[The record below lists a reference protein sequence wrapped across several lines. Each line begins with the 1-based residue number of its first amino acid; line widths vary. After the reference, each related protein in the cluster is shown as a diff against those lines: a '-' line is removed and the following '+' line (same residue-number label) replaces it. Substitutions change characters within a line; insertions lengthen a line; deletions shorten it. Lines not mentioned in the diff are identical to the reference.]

1 MEATYDTD
9 ALRNISILEDLPPW
23 QLEFISDA
31 VEAFEAKKGD
41 LLIERGSDDGY
52 TYFLSQGMIEL
63 EASDGAARDVQA
75 DPHNNSTPIANLR
88 PRLFNVKAKSKVQAF
103 RIPDIVLSAAGCNGQ
118 AHNPDEIVV
127 QSEEDQMR
135 SEAESKL
142 SFQLYNDLKTDEA
155 ILPSL
160 PDLALR
166 IRRAIDEEVSDAH
179 KVARMLESDPA
190 MAAKLLKVANS
201 ALYGGVGSIETTSG
215 AVVRLGMETTKKLVL
230 TFALK
235 EVFRNDDP
243 RIEKRMQAL
252 WQHSAYIA
260 AICFVLARRVPDMQP
275 EEALLVGL
283 VHDVGAIA
291 FLNYI
296 ERYPELMVEEAIL
309 DETIARMRGELGAMI
324 LRRWNFGPS
333 VVSAARD
340 AENWLF
346 SQNRAANFTD
356 LLIVAQVH
364 DRMLAGQAKGLPAL
378 DRISAIQRVLG
389 EQASPETSLEILQE
403 AKAQIEAMRR
413 ALQG

>member
-23 QLEFISDA
+23 QLEVISDA
-31 VEAFEAKKGD
+31 VEPFEAKKGD

-52 TYFLSQGMIEL
+52 TYFLSQGTIEL
-63 EASDGAARDVQA
+63 EASDGATRDVQA
-75 DPHNNSTPIANLR
+75 DPHNTSTPIANLR
-88 PRLFNVKAKSKVQAF
+88 PRLFNVKAQSKVQAF
-103 RIPDIVLSAAGCNGQ
+103 RVPDIVLSAAGCNGQ

-166 IRRAIDEEVSDAH
+166 IRRAIDDEISDARMI
-179 KVARMLESDPA
+179 ARMVESDPA
-190 MAAKLLKVANS
+190 MAVKLLKVANS

-235 EVFRNDDP
+235 EVFRNDEP

-291 FLNYI
+291 ILNYI
-296 ERYPELMVEEAIL
+296 ERYPELMEDDASL

-333 VVSAARD
+333 VVAAARD

-346 SQNRAANFTD
+346 TQPRAASFTD

-364 DRMLAGQAKGLPAL
+364 ERMLAGQAKKLPAL
-378 DRISAIQRVLG
+378 DQISAINRVLG
-389 EQASPETSLEILQE
+389 DQASPETSLEILQE
-403 AKAQIEAMRR
+403 AKAQIEEMRR

>member
-31 VEAFEAKKGD
+31 VEPFEAKKGD

-52 TYFLSQGMIEL
+52 TYFLSQGAIEL
-63 EASDGAARDVQA
+63 EANDGTTRDVQA
-75 DPHNNSTPIANLR
+75 DPNSTITPIANLR
-88 PRLFNVKAKSKVQAF
+88 PRLFNVKAKSKVKAF
-103 RIPDIVLSAAGCNGQ
+103 RVPDIVLSAAGCNGQ

-166 IRRAIDEEVSDAH
+166 IRRAIDDEVSDAH
-179 KVARMLESDPA
+179 KVARMVESDPA

-243 RIEKRMQAL
+243 RIGNRMQAL

-260 AICFVLARRVPDMQP
+260 AICFVLARRVPGMQP

-291 FLNYI
+291 ILNYI
-296 ERYPELMVEEAIL
+296 ERYPELLEEDAIL

-346 SQNRAANFTD
+346 SQTRAANFSD

-364 DRMLAGQAKGLPAL
+364 DRMLAGQAKDLPTL
-378 DRISAIQRVLG
+378 DRISAIQRILG

-403 AKAQIEAMRR
+403 AKAQIEEMRR

>member
-1 MEATYDTD
+1 MQERYDTY
-9 ALRNISILEDLPPW
+9 ALRKISILENLPPW
-23 QLEFISDA
+23 QLEAVSDA
-31 VEAFEAKKGD
+31 VEPFEAKKGD

-52 TYFLSQGMIEL
+52 TYFLSQGTIEL
-63 EASDGAARDVQA
+63 EASDGTTRDVRA
-75 DPHNNSTPIANLR
+75 DPNNNSTPIANLR
-88 PRLFNVKAKSKVQAF
+88 PRLFNVRAKGKVKAF
-103 RIPDIVLSAAGCNGQ
+103 RVPDIVLSAAGWNGQ

-127 QSEEDQMR
+127 QSEEDQLR
-135 SEAESKL
+135 SEGESRL
-142 SFQLYNDLKTDEA
+142 SFQLYDDLKNDQA

-166 IRRAIDEEVSDAH
+166 IRRAIDDDVSDARQ
-179 KVARMLESDPA
+179 VARLVESDPA

-243 RIEKRMQAL
+243 RIGKRMQAL

-260 AICFVLARRVPDMQP
+260 AICFVLARRISDMQP

-291 FLNYI
+291 ILNYI
-296 ERYPELMVEEAIL
+296 ERYPELMEDDAIF
-309 DETIARMRGELGAMI
+309 DETITRMRGELGAMI
-324 LRRWNFGPS
+324 LRRWNFGPT

-346 SQNRAANFTD
+346 NQPRAGGFTD

-364 DRMLAGQAKGLPAL
+364 DRMLAGQAKDLPAL
-378 DRISAIQRVLG
+378 DRISAINRVLG

-403 AKAQIEAMRR
+403 AKAQIEDMRR
-413 ALQG
+413 ALQS

>member
-9 ALRNISILEDLPPW
+9 ALRNIAILEDLPPW
-23 QLEFISDA
+23 QLEVISDA
-31 VEAFEAKKGD
+31 VEPFEARKGD
-41 LLIERGSDDGY
+41 LFIERGSDDGY
-52 TYFLSQGMIEL
+52 TYFLSQGTIEL

-75 DPHNNSTPIANLR
+75 DPNNTITPIANLR
-88 PRLFNVKAKSKVQAF
+88 PRLFNVKAKGKVQAF
-103 RIPDIVLSAAGCNGQ
+103 RVPDIVLSAAGCDGQ
-118 AHNPDEIVV
+118 AHNHGEIVV
-127 QSEEDQMR
+127 QTEEDQLR
-135 SEAESKL
+135 GEAESKL

-166 IRRAIDEEVSDAH
+166 IRRAIDDEVSDARMI
-179 KVARMLESDPA
+179 ARLVESDPA

-201 ALYGGVGSIETTSG
+201 ALYGGVGSIESTSG

-260 AICFVLARRVPDMQP
+260 AICFVLARRVPDTQP

-283 VHDVGAIA
+283 VHDVGSIAI
-291 FLNYI
+291 LNYI
-296 ERYPELMVEEAIL
+296 ERYPELMEDDASL
-309 DETIARMRGELGAMI
+309 DDTVARMRGELGAMI

-333 VVSAARD
+333 MVAAARD

-346 SQNRAANFTD
+346 THPRAASFTD

-364 DRMLAGQAKGLPAL
+364 DRMLAGQAKELPAL
-378 DRISAIQRVLG
+378 DQISAINRVLG

-403 AKAQIEAMRR
+403 AKAQIEEMRR